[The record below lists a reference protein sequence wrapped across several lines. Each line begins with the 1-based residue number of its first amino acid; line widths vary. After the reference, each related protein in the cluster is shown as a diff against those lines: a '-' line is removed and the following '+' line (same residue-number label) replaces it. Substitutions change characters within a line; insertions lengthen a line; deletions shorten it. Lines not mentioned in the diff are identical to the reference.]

1 MKNQRTPTDYIVTRR
16 QARYIAKRKMKEK
29 GIQNI
34 NRHSYST
41 YTSPE
46 TKCTYTVY
54 NPSYF
59 AKNWRDFVAWP
70 QEVQSQKA

>member
-16 QARYIAKRKMKEK
+16 QARYIAKRKMRQEGKK
-29 GIQNI
+29 NI

-41 YTSPE
+41 YQTA
-46 TKCTYTVY
+46 TGHTYTVY

-59 AKNWRDFVAWP
+59 AKNWRNFVTWP
-70 QEVQSQKA
+70 QEVQSQRA

>member
-1 MKNQRTPTDYIVTRR
+1 MKDTRVPTEYIVTRR
-16 QARYIAKRKMKEK
+16 QARYIAKRRMKEK
-29 GIQNI
+29 GIKNI

-46 TKCTYTVY
+46 TNQTYTVY

-59 AKNWRDFVAWP
+59 AKNWRDFVTWP
-70 QEVQSQKA
+70 HVELKQKV